1 MVSRAA
7 AAFLARS
14 RRQETFRTA
23 GPSGGGVRRGV
34 GRTLALQVK
43 ARGALRRAESPTVRQ
58 AGITSPGK
66 AIIAAVVR
74 TPLARS
80 VLRKIP
86 GISRLVPGSKA
97 RVAAGERQLGFTNLA
112 PGSALALR
120 GGAPLARVASLAKPA
135 AKIAAVGGTFAVG
148 EEVIKRAFESGFQ
161 GRRGQ
166 PIAQRRPKM
175 AGSRGLAVGQ
185 ELPPSHVVVRTWQTF
200 PGGPV
205 FARLADGH
213 IAVQKKDGTIKHF
226 RPYRPVV
233 IPRKWNARSM
243 SRVATALKR
252 QRKTATKIM
261 QITGGMPKGRK

>member
-1 MVSRAA
+1 MNEQSFA
-7 AAFLARS
+7 
-14 RRQETFRTA
+14 RRQERA
-23 GPSGGGVRRGV
+23 AIRQRNLGIGGAAARLKRSV
-34 GRTLALQVK
+34 GISKK
-43 ARGALRRAESPTVRQ
+43 ASIRRAAVRAPVRQ

-66 AIIAAVVR
+66 AIVAAVVR
-74 TPLARS
+74 TPLARAF
-80 VLRKIP
+80 LRKLP

-97 RVAAGERQLGFTNLA
+97 RIAAGERQLGFT
-112 PGSALALR
+112 PGPAALALR
-120 GGAPLARVASLAKPA
+120 GGAPLARVGALARKA
-135 AKIAAVGGTFAVG
+135 APIAAVGGTFAVG
-148 EEVIKRAFESGFQ
+148 EEVVKRALTGAFGAAGGSGNGGF
-161 GRRGQ
+161 
-166 PIAQRRPKM
+166 RRPSM
-175 AGSRGLAVGQ
+175 PSRGLSVGQ
-185 ELPPSHVVVRTWQTF
+185 DIPPSHQVVRTWQTF

>member
-1 MVSRAA
+1 MNEQSFA
-7 AAFLARS
+7 
-14 RRQETFRTA
+14 RRQERA
-23 GPSGGGVRRGV
+23 AIRQRNLGIGGARRRLTRV
-34 GRTLALQVK
+34 LTKSRK
-43 ARGALRRAESPTVRQ
+43 ASIRRAAIRAPVRQ

-66 AIIAAVVR
+66 AVIAAVLR
-74 TPLARS
+74 TPVFRAA
-80 VLRKIP
+80 LRRIP
-86 GISRLVPGSKA
+86 GISRLVPGSKT
-97 RVAAGERQLGFTNLA
+97 RIAGLERQLGFPATQG
-112 PGSALALR
+112 PTSLALR
-120 GGAPLARVASLAKPA
+120 GGAPLARIGALAKPA

-148 EEVIKRAFESGFQ
+148 EELVKRALE
-161 GRRGQ
+161 R
-166 PIAQRRPKM
+166 PIGDSRLPQRRPQM
-175 AGSRGLAVGQ
+175 PSRGLAVGQ
-185 ELPPSHVVVRTWQTF
+185 ELPPSHIVVRTWQTF

>member
-1 MVSRAA
+1 MEFGGMSGGKSIVQHRPSLRYAVRFGSRPKGRVQYANVNVRAA
-7 AAFLARS
+7 A
-14 RRQETFRTA
+14 
-23 GPSGGGVRRGV
+23 
-34 GRTLALQVK
+34 
-43 ARGALRRAESPTVRQ
+43 
-58 AGITSPGK
+58 ITTPGK
-66 AIIAAVVR
+66 ALIAAVVR
-74 TPLARS
+74 QPLFRS
-80 VLRKIP
+80 ALRKIP
-86 GISRLVPGSKA
+86 GISRLVPGSPA
-97 RVAAGERQLGFTNLA
+97 RVAAAERQLGFSSAALGGGTSLA
-112 PGSALALR
+112 VR
-120 GGAPLARVASLAKPA
+120 GGAPLARVAGLARPA

-148 EEVIKRAFESGFQ
+148 EEIVKRSLQATFS
-161 GRRGQ
+161 GQ
-166 PIAQRRPKM
+166 PAGGSPSALRNLQRRPAM
-175 AGSRGLAVGQ
+175 AGGRGLAVGS
-185 ELPPSHVVVRTWQTF
+185 EIPPSHQVVRTWQTF

>member
-1 MVSRAA
+1 MNEQSFA
-7 AAFLARS
+7 
-14 RRQETFRTA
+14 RRQERAAIRQRNLGIA
-23 GPSGGGVRRGV
+23 GARRRLTRGLRISG
-34 GRTLALQVK
+34 LQ
-43 ARGALRRAESPTVRQ
+43 ALRGRGQPRVRQ
-58 AGITSPGK
+58 AAITSPIK
-66 AIIAAVVR
+66 AIIAAIVR
-74 TPLARS
+74 TPLARAG
-80 VLRKIP
+80 LRKIP

-97 RVAAGERQLGFTNLA
+97 RIAAGERQLGFPTTLG
-112 PGSALALR
+112 PTSLALR
-120 GGAPLARVASLAKPA
+120 GGAPLARIASIARPA

-148 EEVIKRAFESGFQ
+148 EEVVKRALTSGF
-161 GRRGQ
+161 GRESAAS
-166 PIAQRRPKM
+166 PVARRQQMP
-175 AGSRGLAVGQ
+175 SRGRLAVGQ
-185 ELPPSHVVVRTWQTF
+185 DLPPSHVVVRTWQTF

>member
-1 MVSRAA
+1 MMGPEQSFR
-7 AAFLARS
+7 
-14 RRQETFRTA
+14 RRQERAAIQQRNRMLA
-23 GPSGGGVRRGV
+23 GSTGRLARAV
-34 GRTLALQVK
+34 GISKK
-43 ARGALRRAESPTVRQ
+43 AGIKRAARRAPVRQ

-66 AIIAAVVR
+66 AVIAAVLK
-74 TPLARS
+74 TPVFRAA
-80 VLRKIP
+80 LRRIP

-97 RVAAGERQLGFTNLA
+97 RVARLERQLGFPSTAA
-112 PGSALALR
+112 PTALAVR
-120 GGAPLARVASLAKPA
+120 GGAPLARVGALAKPA

-148 EEVIKRAFESGFQ
+148 EEIVKRALTSGFDRPQ
-161 GRRGQ
+161 
-166 PIAQRRPKM
+166 AQLG
-175 AGSRGLAVGQ
+175 GSRMPSRTLAVGQ
-185 ELPPSHVVVRTWQTF
+185 ELPPSHIVVRTWQTF